1 MLAIKKSTLALSL
14 AALLACGTA
23 VLLLSKRFG
32 NGHCCG
38 RRGDGEIPQKGA
50 SRERSTERT
59 WGVRARHNR
68 SCPFDDRLELQSLE
82 FDEDSILY
90 RLRCLKG

>member
-1 MLAIKKSTLALSL
+1 L
-14 AALLACGTA
+14 
-23 VLLLSKRFG
+23 
-32 NGHCCG
+32 
-38 RRGDGEIPQKGA
+38 
-50 SRERSTERT
+50 
-59 WGVRARHNR
+59 GVRARHNR